1 MRGNRRNGDMSEL
14 ATGDANIGARGDSGV
29 PQRLDMRIV
38 IDPSNTIAEKST
50 LFKQAAV
57 TQFTLRP
64 GVATE
69 LASSGVSGSLDRV
82 MVEVA
87 SACVGLRVSSGSA
100 GACEGGDM
108 DIVVEDVG
116 SARYALKSISGIA
129 DLGIVDPAVADSSG
143 AHFGQNVV
151 PIAGHTYAVQLSGG
165 KVAVFKI
172 SAILSPSQLAAIAN
186 KRFNRAG

>member
-1 MRGNRRNGDMSEL
+1 
-14 ATGDANIGARGDSGV
+14 
-29 PQRLDMRIV
+29 
-38 IDPSNTIAEKST
+38 
-50 LFKQAAV
+50 
-57 TQFTLRP
+57 
-64 GVATE
+64 
-69 LASSGVSGSLDRV
+69 

-186 KRFNRAG
+186 KRFNRAGRGVVRGMGGDTGTTDVGDTSGKSSSNAIVYFDLMMKTGM